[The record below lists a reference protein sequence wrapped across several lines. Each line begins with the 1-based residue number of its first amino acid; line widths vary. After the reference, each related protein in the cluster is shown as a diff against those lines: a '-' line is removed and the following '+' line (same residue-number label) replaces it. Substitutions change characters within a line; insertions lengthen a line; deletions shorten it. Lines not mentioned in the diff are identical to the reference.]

1 MYDGKVKGF
10 RNFANKIWN
19 SARFVLDF
27 KGEGIEGLEKL
38 PEIYEKTIFTHPE
51 LISDFIQDV
60 GELNEESKVIL
71 QKLEDVRK
79 LTCESI
85 EKYRFSDAA
94 VALYEFYWHE
104 FCDKY
109 IEYAKDKREGTQ
121 KVLEFVLKS
130 SMEMLHPFMPFVT
143 EEIWQKAPHLGKSV
157 SVVK

>member
-1 MYDGKVKGF
+1 LYDGKVKGY

-27 KGEGIEGLEKL
+27 KGEGIEGLEKMT
-38 PEIYEKTIFTHPE
+38 EVYGKTIFTQ
-51 LISDFIQDV
+51 SDLVKEFMGKVNLD
-60 GELNEESKVIL
+60 EESKGIL
-71 QKLEDVRK
+71 ERLEEVRVVVND
-79 LTCESI
+79 SI
-85 EKYRFSDAA
+85 ERYRFSDAA

-143 EEIWQKAPHLGKSV
+143 EEVWQRVPHEGKSI
-157 SVVK
+157 SVIES